1 MCLCRSVLEYLQ
13 GVKAQVGSPA
23 AGGAGQLRP
32 TEVQLPSGC
41 VEEVD
46 ANYKGDLLSGV
57 IASQQSGDACCQR
70 CK

>member
-1 MCLCRSVLEYLQ
+1 MLAYLQ
-13 GVKAQVGSPA
+13 GVQSQAGSPA
-23 AGGAGQLRP
+23 PGSSGLRP

-41 VEEVD
+41 VQEVD

-57 IASQQSGDACCQR
+57 IASQQSGDTCCQR